1 MENAPCGEQTNCGRA
16 NETVADMMKSLAEE
30 INNRAGFKENLEK
43 ILFYAIRKISSE
55 TERVIVEEGETGR
68 ISRLLYL

>member
-1 MENAPCGEQTNCGRA
+1 MK
-16 NETVADMMKSLAEE
+16 TVADMMKSLAEE

-55 TERVIVEEGETGR
+55 TERVIVEEGETGEYQVTVLMKNCEGR
-68 ISRLLYL
+68 QRTV